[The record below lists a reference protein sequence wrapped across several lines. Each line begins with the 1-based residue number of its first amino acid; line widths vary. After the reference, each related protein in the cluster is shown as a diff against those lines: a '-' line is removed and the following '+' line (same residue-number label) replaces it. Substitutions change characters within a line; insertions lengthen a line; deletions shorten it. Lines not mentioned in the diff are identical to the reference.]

1 MADINHDQR
10 QPASRTVSNV
20 ETSALL
26 TERRSL
32 EGVDAFAGAVA
43 NVLMHSITSVT
54 QNLVRD
60 SSEQSGRGADSSI
73 VTHGGSSVTGR
84 HYEDHPQCSS
94 NGGEERRDSRQARP
108 RHYQAELQMEQARP
122 RHYQA
127 ELQME
132 CHHSQR
138 ASTGQNPR
146 VRRGR
151 SRSPSSYELASDI
164 RQYKRPRVAS
174 FEPPSLF
181 AERRGSARRRIR
193 SCSSGSARSS
203 RSAYRGATEI
213 LPATKAVQYS
223 RNVIL
228 LPSQFKDAGR
238 SEVKIPR
245 RSKRGMLGQAGLI
258 GKVEILSTMTELDVR
273 REICEVFSTPMGLTS
288 DDIKNNRLFPFL
300 YLQSSGS
307 HTYCVPSVNK
317 AKFEWNGKHVA
328 SLAKAGT
335 YMYLLADAELPGYE
349 ALVS

>member
-1 MADINHDQR
+1 MRII
-10 QPASRTVSNV
+10 PAQ
-20 ETSALL
+20 
-26 TERRSL
+26 
-32 EGVDAFAGAVA
+32 G
-43 NVLMHSITSVT
+43 
-54 QNLVRD
+54 
-60 SSEQSGRGADSSI
+60 
-73 VTHGGSSVTGR
+73 
-84 HYEDHPQCSS
+84 SS

-108 RHYQAELQMEQARP
+108 RN
-122 RHYQA
+122 YQA

-146 VRRGR
+146 VRGR

-181 AERRGSARRRIR
+181 AERRGSARCRIR
-193 SCSSGSARSS
+193 SCSSGSAGSS

-273 REICEVFSTPMGLTS
+273 REICEVFSTP
-288 DDIKNNRLFPFL
+288 I
-300 YLQSSGS
+300 
-307 HTYCVPSVNK
+307 
-317 AKFEWNGKHVA
+317 
-328 SLAKAGT
+328 
-335 YMYLLADAELPGYE
+335 
-349 ALVS
+349 